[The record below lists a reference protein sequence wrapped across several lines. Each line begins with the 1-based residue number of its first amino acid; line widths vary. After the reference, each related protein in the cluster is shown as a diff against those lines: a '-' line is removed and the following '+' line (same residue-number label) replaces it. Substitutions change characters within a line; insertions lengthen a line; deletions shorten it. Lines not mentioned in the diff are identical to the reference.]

1 MIALTATPPKN
12 ALAVFGVRVDARRG
26 LQGGLSPLEIF
37 GYFVSGQS
45 NCHRIKEIKNIFIQ
59 TMTGEIK
66 NLLPFVI
73 LDITV
78 SLVFKS
84 KFSKRF
90 GTFVTFACDII
101 SNIAIFNAF

>member
-1 MIALTATPPKN
+1 
-12 ALAVFGVRVDARRG
+12 
-26 LQGGLSPLEIF
+26 LESF
-37 GYFVSGQS
+37 GYFGAGQS
-45 NCHRIKEIKNIFIQ
+45 NCHRIKEIKNILIQ